1 MKRFTALI
9 LSISLLSCF
18 LMTSCEDR
26 NDNRRERAREE
37 EEEED
42 EEEDDDIITTSRNSA
57 PLEPQHDLT
66 NVDVEYE
73 FDDFYADYSG
83 TPWVLENNI
92 PFTHGN
98 VNTYFNQFLI
108 SGYGGSYSE
117 ISTDVI
123 NNVATIYRPQV
134 RHYPA
139 EEPGYVIYEI
149 SYTEVFPMS
158 CVVPSGSSSS
168 TMWSYHNV
176 GYLDYYTGVKYPL
189 IDMSTD
195 IDSFCVSGDVIYNG
209 QTYNVSY
216 YEFREDEETVNETT
230 TDSEGRSIWN
240 YTCCIH
246 TTSYLVVPE
255 GYDGIVM
262 YVYIVDDSD
271 RSFDDVIADNTPE
284 YSEPGLFGAPGSD
297 EKVEDY
303 VFLSIAE
310 LG

>member
-1 MKRFTALI
+1 MKRFTALL

-37 EEEED
+37 EEEEEDD
-42 EEEDDDIITTSRNSA
+42 EDDIITTSRNSA

-108 SGYGGSYSE
+108 DGYGDSYSE
-117 ISTDVI
+117 VPTNVI

-139 EEPGYVIYEI
+139 QEPGYVIYEI
-149 SYTEVFPMS
+149 SYVEVFPMS
-158 CVVPSGSSSS
+158 VVLPDGVSYSS
-168 TMWSYHNV
+168 MWSYHNV

-189 IDMSTD
+189 INMSTE

-209 QTYNVSY
+209 QTYSVSY
-216 YEFREDEETVNETT
+216 YEFREDEETLNETT
-230 TDSEGRSIWN
+230 TDSEGRTIWN
-240 YTCCIH
+240 NTVCIH

-262 YVYIVDDSD
+262 YVYVVDDSG
-271 RSFDDVIADNTPE
+271 RSFEDVIGENTAE
-284 YSEPGLFGAPGSD
+284 YSEPALFGAPGSD
-297 EKVEDY
+297 ERVEDY

>member
-37 EEEED
+37 EEEEEDD
-42 EEEDDDIITTSRNSA
+42 EDDIITTSRNSA
-57 PLEPQHDLT
+57 PPEPQHDLT

-108 SGYGGSYSE
+108 DGYGNSYSE
-117 ISTDVI
+117 VPTNVI

-139 EEPGYVIYEI
+139 QEPGYVIYEI
-149 SYTEVFPMS
+149 SYVEVFPMS
-158 CVVPSGSSSS
+158 TVLPDGVSYSS
-168 TMWSYHNV
+168 MWSYHNV

-189 IDMSTD
+189 INMSTE
-195 IDSFCVSGDVIYNG
+195 IDSFCVSGDVIFNG
-209 QTYNVSY
+209 QTYSVSY
-216 YEFREDEETVNETT
+216 YEFREDEETLNETT
-230 TDSEGRSIWN
+230 TDSEGRTIWN
-240 YTCCIH
+240 NTVCIH

-262 YVYIVDDSD
+262 YVYVVDDSG
-271 RSFDDVIADNTPE
+271 RSFEDVIGENTAE
-284 YSEPGLFGAPGSD
+284 YSEPALFGAPGSD
-297 EKVEDY
+297 ERVEDY

>member
-1 MKRFTALI
+1 MKRFTALL

-37 EEEED
+37 EEEEEDD
-42 EEEDDDIITTSRNSA
+42 EDDIITTSRNSA

-108 SGYGGSYSE
+108 DGYGNSYSE
-117 ISTDVI
+117 VPTNVI

-139 EEPGYVIYEI
+139 QEPGYVIYEI
-149 SYTEVFPMS
+149 SYVEVFPMS
-158 CVVPSGSSSS
+158 VVLPDGVSYSS
-168 TMWSYHNV
+168 MWSYHNV

-189 IDMSTD
+189 INMSTE

-209 QTYNVSY
+209 QTYSVSY
-216 YEFREDEETVNETT
+216 YEFREDEETLNETT
-230 TDSEGRSIWN
+230 TDSEGRTIWN
-240 YTCCIH
+240 NTVCIH

-262 YVYIVDDSD
+262 YVYVVDDSG
-271 RSFDDVIADNTPE
+271 RSFEDVIGENTAE
-284 YSEPGLFGAPGSD
+284 YSEPALFGAPGSD
-297 EKVEDY
+297 ERVEDY